1 MKTIL
6 TIDCGNR
13 AEACAQGLA
22 CAIFNAEEMDILD
35 TGVGARYQGSNVN
48 IVVDDEDFE
57 KANPKEIF
65 SALSKAMG
73 FVIKASKEGFD
84 GNSPEEMLE
93 IFSYPDEGTGFY
105 SNVNDKVDLTVDD
118 LEFLQKELTS
128 AISEKVDEAI
138 NNKKRGFSTMKKMN
152 IDEAM
157 SVIKEAGLTAKPVK
171 KLAAGDLEGFFAD
184 LNVVL
189 ERVGFDT
196 VEDYD
201 EFEEELNDMGSTH
214 LFNVASDD
222 QYEDWEE
229 EHDGDEGYAEHYFKV
244 ADRVCKRINRLL
256 GANWAG
262 YSLDSDK
269 DDTQIFVTLSVDG
282 MGDEE

>member
-1 MKTIL
+1 MNL
-6 TIDCGNR
+6 
-13 AEACAQGLA
+13 
-22 CAIFNAEEMDILD
+22 
-35 TGVGARYQGSNVN
+35 
-48 IVVDDEDFE
+48 VVDDKDFE
-57 KANPKEIF
+57 DANPKQIF
-65 SALSKAMG
+65 SALSQALN

-84 GNSPEEMLE
+84 GESPEEMLE
-93 IFSYPDEGTGFY
+93 GFSYPDEATGFY
-105 SNVNDKVDLTVDD
+105 SNVNGKVDLTVDD

-128 AISEKVDEAI
+128 AI
-138 NNKKRGFSTMKKMN
+138 NNKNENFEMKKMN

-171 KLAAGDLEGFFAD
+171 KLAAGDLEGFFED
-184 LNVVL
+184 LNAVL

-201 EFEEELNDMGSTH
+201 EFEEELNDMGSAH

-222 QYEDWEE
+222 QYEAWEE

-244 ADRVCKRINRLL
+244 ANRVCKRINRLL

-282 MGDEE
+282 IGDED